1 MTEKNGSAEIRWG
14 ADPVAVGAEAIRL
27 VESGMKCAEAVL
39 SAMARREGVQSH
51 LIPGIATGFC
61 GGIGR
66 SGNLCGSVS
75 GAVMGLGLTL
85 GRSDTAES
93 VAPIYNTVHILLDR
107 FVSEFG
113 STNCTE
119 LLGCN
124 LGTEE
129 GRQQFNRQGLSVRCA
144 AYTRRAA
151 ELAAELAETSRTPG
165 SS

>member
-1 MTEKNGSAEIRWG
+1 MTELNELSEVRWG
-14 ADPVAVGAEAIRL
+14 ADPVAVGAEAVRL
-27 VESGMKCAEAVL
+27 VGRGMKCAEAVL
-39 SAMARREGVQSH
+39 LAMARREGIQSN

-61 GGIGR
+61 GGIGW
-66 SGNLCGSVS
+66 SGNLCGSVA

-85 GRSDTAES
+85 GRADSKAP
-93 VAPIYNTVHILLDR
+93 VAPIYSAVHALQER

-119 LLGCN
+119 LLGCD

-129 GRQQFNRQGLSVRCA
+129 GRQHFREQGLSERCSR
-144 AYTRRAA
+144 YTRRAA
-151 ELAAELAETSRTPG
+151 ELAAELAETSRPPG